1 MGLERGRFGAV
12 DGERTVKKRE
22 ETTRSKA
29 ALVLGSSLVL
39 ALGLGACTAT
49 NPTRAN
55 DARLGNAP
63 SPPCPRSAT
72 SGANDPLATPPPTYA
87 LRLSPKPGEAPEVA
101 VEVVW
106 TGGTVSAFTSSAEPR
121 EMRDVRAHDAK
132 GPIAVRVSA
141 ASTGTRLD
149 LGRASE
155 GRLVLEFRHEASADP
170 SAPTR
175 ATVVADDRF
184 RAFGESLVP
193 LPVGAEDAAQ
203 DVTVTV
209 ELEALR
215 APLVASS
222 LGIGSPQA
230 KKLTPRA
237 LSHVAF
243 VAGSMGKAVFDEG
256 SGERDEITWLGY
268 TSFDPRPA
276 AAELAQIRTAL
287 RETLKGG
294 GEPWFAVE
302 FVSSSRPE
310 GRFAVVPRYHG
321 ALVHLGPSEPWSS
334 KLRLELTRRMLR
346 PWFGGELTMAEEKG
360 HEVRAAWFVE
370 GVARVVGARVLAKL
384 GLLAPNDAQA
394 FVNDLVTRA
403 AFSPYRGKSRAE
415 VAEKATTDPDALEAL
430 ELSGALHALHL
441 HGSVSR
447 HALKSPAPGAGGLD
461 ALVRALLERARA
473 SNQALPETAWIEAL
487 GSVLD
492 NRDEATKRF
501 RADVDERR
509 DLELAEGTLG
519 RCFRTERVRV
529 NLPELGFDLAATLD
543 DRARALGKVK
553 AGSALALAGGRPTDV
568 LVDVRTDKTGRATLS
583 VLRDGKKIDL
593 VYDARGRAETVRHF
607 VRVAGIRDA
616 DCGELF
622 PD

>member
-1 MGLERGRFGAV
+1 V
-12 DGERTVKKRE
+12 V
-22 ETTRSKA
+22 
-29 ALVLGSSLVL
+29 
-39 ALGLGACTAT
+39 
-49 NPTRAN
+49 
-55 DARLGNAP
+55 
-63 SPPCPRSAT
+63 
-72 SGANDPLATPPPTYA
+72 
-87 LRLSPKPGEAPEVA
+87 
-101 VEVVW
+101 VELVW
-106 TGGTVSAFTSSAEPR
+106 TGGAVSSFTSSAEAR
-121 EMRDVRAHDAK
+121 ALRDVHARDAK
-132 GPIAVRVSA
+132 GPLAVRVSA
-141 ASTGTRLD
+141 TSAGARLD

-155 GRLVLEFRHEASADP
+155 GTLVLELHHEASADP

-184 RAFGESLVP
+184 RAFGEALVP
-193 LPVGAEDAAQ
+193 LPVGLEDTPQ
-203 DVTVTV
+203 EVTVTV
-209 ELEALR
+209 DLEALR
-215 APLVASS
+215 APMIASS
-222 LGIGSPQA
+222 LGIGSPQS
-230 KKLTPRA
+230 KKISLRA

-294 GEPWFAVE
+294 GEPSFAVE
-302 FVSSSRPE
+302 LVSSSRPE
-310 GRFAVVPRYHG
+310 GRFAVVPRHRG
-321 ALVHLGPSEPWSS
+321 ALVHLGPSEPWSA

-346 PWFGGELTMAEEKG
+346 PWFGGELRIAEEKG
-360 HEVRAAWFVE
+360 HEVRAAWFVD

-384 GLLAPNDAQA
+384 GLLAPNDARA

-441 HGSVSR
+441 HGSSASR
-447 HALKSPAPGAGGLD
+447 HTTTAPAAGGLE

-473 SNQALPETAWIEAL
+473 ANDAPLPESAWTEAL
-487 GSVLD
+487 GSVLGS
-492 NRDEATKRF
+492 RDEASKRF
-501 RADVDERR
+501 RADIDERK
-509 DLELAEGTLG
+509 DIELAEGTLG
-519 RCFRTERVRV
+519 RCFRPERVRV

-543 DRARALGKVK
+543 DRSKALGKIGP
-553 AGSALALAGGRPTDV
+553 GSALALAGGRPTDA
-568 LVDVRTDKTGRATLS
+568 LVDVRTDKAGRATLS
-583 VLRDGKKIDL
+583 VLRDGKKLDL

-607 VRVAGIRDA
+607 VRVPGIRDA

>member
-1 MGLERGRFGAV
+1 MKAP
-12 DGERTVKKRE
+12 
-22 ETTRSKA
+22 TRSA
-29 ALVLGSSLVL
+29 RWSTALVMGSGLVL
-39 ALGLGACTAT
+39 ALVSGACATT
-49 NPTRAN
+49 NPTRPTT
-55 DARLGNAP
+55 ARPGNPP
-63 SPPCPRSAT
+63 SPPCPRGVTA
-72 SGANDPLATPPPTYA
+72 GANDPLATTPPTYA
-87 LRLSPKPGEAPEVA
+87 LRLSPKPGEAPEVV

-106 TGGTVSAFTSSAEPR
+106 TGSSISAFSSSAEPR
-121 EMRDVRAHDAK
+121 ALRDVHARDAK
-132 GPIAVRVSA
+132 GQLAVRVSA
-141 ASTGTRLD
+141 TSAGTHLD

-155 GRLVLEFRHEASADP
+155 GSLVLEFRHEASADP

-193 LPVGAEDAAQ
+193 LPVGAEDTAQ
-203 DVTVTV
+203 EVTVTV
-209 ELEALR
+209 DLEALR

-222 LGIGSPQA
+222 LGIGSPQS

-276 AAELAQIRTAL
+276 AAEIAQIRTAL
-287 RETLKGG
+287 RESLKGG
-294 GEPWFAVE
+294 GESSFAVE

-310 GRFAVVPRYHG
+310 GRFAVVPRYRG
-321 ALVHLGPSEPWSS
+321 ALVHLGPSEPWSA
-334 KLRLELTRRMLR
+334 KLRIEVARRMLR
-346 PWFGGELTMAEEKG
+346 PWFGGELTIAQEKG

-384 GLLAPNDAQA
+384 GLLSPSDAQA

-403 AFSPYRGKSRAE
+403 AFSPFRGKSRNE
-415 VAEKATTDPDALEAL
+415 VAEKASTDPEALEAL
-430 ELSGALHALHL
+430 ELSGALHALHSSGPS
-441 HGSVSR
+441 GSTSANAR
-447 HALKSPAPGAGGLD
+447 GLD

-473 SNQALPETAWIEAL
+473 SNDAPLPESAWTDAL
-487 GSVLD
+487 GTVLGS
-492 NRDEATKRF
+492 RDEAAKRF
-501 RADVDERR
+501 RADIDERR
-509 DLELAEGTLG
+509 DIELADGTIG

-553 AGSALALAGGRPTDV
+553 PGSVLALAGARATDV
-568 LVDVRTDKTGRATLS
+568 LVDVRTDKAGRATLT
-583 VLRDGKKIDL
+583 VLREGKKLDL

-607 VRVAGIRDA
+607 VRVPGIRDA